1 MSPWCSLPFLEIV
14 AVGQYHCSKF
24 WCWWGGRVP
33 TERQELVGSGAYYT
47 NSCCSCA
54 LTPAISLVLLLL
66 LLRLLPFPAL
76 LLLTLLS
83 LSLRPLLW
91 TLPNTMSAPF
101 ILCHLITVASQ
112 DLRHEQLKYN
122 FVLLYN
128 AILKLSALSKVEL
141 IQATSTNAM
150 LM

>member
-1 MSPWCSLPFLEIV
+1 M
-14 AVGQYHCSKF
+14 
-24 WCWWGGRVP
+24 
-33 TERQELVGSGAYYT
+33 GSGAYYT

-54 LTPAISLVLLLL
+54 LKPAISLVPPVALVALAT
-66 LLRLLPFPAL
+66 LPCIVATGL
-76 LLLTLLS
+76 AVTLPS
-83 LSLRPLLW
+83 AFLW

-128 AILKLSALSKVEL
+128 AILKLPASSKVEL
-141 IQATSTNAM
+141 IQATSTNVM